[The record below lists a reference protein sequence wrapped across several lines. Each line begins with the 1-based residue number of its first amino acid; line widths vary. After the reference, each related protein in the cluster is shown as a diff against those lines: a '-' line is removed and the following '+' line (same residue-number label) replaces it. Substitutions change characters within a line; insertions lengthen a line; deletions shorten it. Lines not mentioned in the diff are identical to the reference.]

1 MPNLSNFILPVLED
15 GQIVLRQFSLSGGS
29 GSSVSV
35 EPTLTSGTKVAT
47 ITVDGTDYDL
57 YCNDYQDATQSAHGL
72 MSSTDKQ
79 KLDTLSS
86 VPAGQY
92 HLTFGKTSTTSS

>member
-1 MPNLSNFILPVLED
+1 MPNLSSLILPVLEN
-15 GQIVLRQFSLSGGS
+15 GQIVMRQFSLSGGS
-29 GSSVSV
+29 SMSV

-47 ITVDGTDYDL
+47 VTVDGTDYDL
-57 YCNDYQDATQSAHGL
+57 YCNDYQDATQSTHGL
-72 MSSTDKQ
+72 MSSSDKN

-92 HLTFGKTSTTSS
+92 HLTFGKST

>member
-1 MPNLSNFILPVLED
+1 MPNLSSLILPVLENN
-15 GQIVLRQFSLSGGS
+15 QIVMRQFSLSGGS

-35 EPTLTSGTKVAT
+35 EPTLTSGTKIAT
-47 ITVDGTDYDL
+47 VTVDGTEYDL
-57 YCNDYQDATQSAHGL
+57 YCNDYQDATQSTHGL
-72 MSSTDKQ
+72 ISSSDKK

-92 HLTFGKTSTTSS
+92 HLTFGKSTQ

>member
-1 MPNLSNFILPVLED
+1 MPNLSNFILPVLEN
-15 GQIVLRQFSLSGGS
+15 GQIVLRQFSLSG

-47 ITVDGTDYDL
+47 ITVDGTNYDL

-72 MSSTDKQ
+72 MSATDKQ